1 MFNVRPKQLS
11 LSGELKNFSY
21 WLKGN
26 CKHYL
31 LQTKRRQRLEDKLYL
46 FIYLLNFEQ
55 QFLICSGRHTNPCGR
70 SSWCHLVHSTESL
83 SCLRILMVQTYIAVF
98 EHFQISTQGL
108 NLFYRLVRKL
118 LRRIQWFQGNR
129 QVLAKRD
136 VPIINNSLPL

>member
-31 LQTKRRQRLEDKLYL
+31 LQNKTRQRIEDELYL
-46 FIYLLNFEQ
+46 FISLLHFEQ
-55 QFLICSGRHTNPCGR
+55 QFLTCLERLTNPCGR

-83 SCLRILMVQTYIAVF
+83 NCLRILMVRTYIDVF

-118 LRRIQWFQGNR
+118 LKLTQWFQRNH
-129 QVLAKRD
+129 QVLAKSD
-136 VPIINNSLPL
+136 VTIINNSLPL